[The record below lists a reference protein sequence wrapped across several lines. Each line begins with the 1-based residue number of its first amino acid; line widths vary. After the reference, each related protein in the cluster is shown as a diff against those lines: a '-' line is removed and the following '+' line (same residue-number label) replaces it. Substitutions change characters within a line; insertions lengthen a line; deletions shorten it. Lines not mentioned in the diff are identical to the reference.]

1 MTPAFLAPGISPGP
15 KSKGKHM
22 AIPSTTVAKKWA
34 REYETI
40 YILRPDVSTED
51 AAKIAA
57 RVPEVVER
65 LGGKVTKV
73 DNWGKRRLAYT
84 IGRHIRGIMVYV
96 KYVGYND
103 LVAEIERNLRLFDTV
118 IRYQTVRLEGAID
131 LAEVVVVPE
140 EVQFLP
146 VEQTEDEPE
155 PDAAQRL
162 GLVPVER
169 DNRHRRDPN
178 ENPDD
183 LEDMDPELGGGLNES
198 DD

>member
-1 MTPAFLAPGISPGP
+1 MASATAAAP
-15 KSKGKHM
+15 
-22 AIPSTTVAKKWA
+22 AKKWA

-51 AAKIAA
+51 AA
-57 RVPEVVER
+57 RVSSRIPEVVER

-96 KYVGYND
+96 KYVGYNE

-118 IRYQTVRLEGAID
+118 IRYQTVRLEGSID
-131 LAEVVVVPE
+131 LDAVVVVPE
-140 EVQFLP
+140 EVQFLAIEP
-146 VEQTEDEPE
+146 TEDEPE

-169 DNRHRRDPN
+169 DHRSRRDN
-178 ENPDD
+178 NDIPDD
-183 LEDMDPELGGGLNES
+183 LEDLDNDLGMGLNES

>member
-1 MTPAFLAPGISPGP
+1 M
-15 KSKGKHM
+15 
-22 AIPSTTVAKKWA
+22 STAAATEPKKWA

-40 YILRPDVSTED
+40 YILRPDVTTED
-51 AAKIAA
+51 AARVAA

-73 DNWGKRRLAYT
+73 DNWGKRRLAYA

-96 KYVGYND
+96 KYAGYSD

-118 IRYQTVRLEGAID
+118 IRYQTVRLEGQVD
-131 LAEVVVVPE
+131 LEGVVVVPE

-146 VEQTEDEPE
+146 IEQTEDEPE

-169 DNRHRRDPN
+169 EPRRRDP
-178 ENPDD
+178 EMGDD
-183 LEDMDPELGGGLNES
+183 LEDMDQDLGMGLNES